1 MSIDTPRP
9 GAGAPALAR
18 AELAPPETMWATL
31 RGKIAIYRKLW
42 AVPENRTVSPLIAV
56 TRVMDRAPDVVPVVS
71 EQYRR
76 RRSALFERDL
86 RLLNDVLADSPLAGH
101 YWVWGGMLLG
111 WAREGRLLPHD
122 TGDADFGFAA
132 QDAALFDQAEAQ
144 LLAAGFTRGFR
155 FHSRAGVCTERVVV
169 RHGFKFEF
177 FRMDAV
183 DPRTYAFHVYGLG
196 RTGPVEVVGH
206 LPVEELEP
214 FDFLGRTW
222 MKPRDHDLLLRTC
235 YGDWHTPDASWE
247 WFDDLSLVSAR
258 AWSTEGGAAV

>member
-1 MSIDTPRP
+1 
-9 GAGAPALAR
+9 
-18 AELAPPETMWATL
+18 
-31 RGKIAIYRKLW
+31 
-42 AVPENRTVSPLIAV
+42 
-56 TRVMDRAPDVVPVVS
+56 
-71 EQYRR
+71 
-76 RRSALFERDL
+76 
-86 RLLNDVLADSPLAGH
+86 
-101 YWVWGGMLLG
+101 
-111 WAREGRLLPHD
+111 
-122 TGDADFGFAA
+122 
-132 QDAALFDQAEAQ
+132 
-144 LLAAGFTRGFR
+144 
-155 FHSRAGVCTERVVV
+155 
-169 RHGFKFEF
+169 
-177 FRMDAV
+177 MDAV